1 MKRVFAFLLIAAM
14 MLSVSVVMA
23 NANEVNEMVE
33 FRDEEGNPIAYTAY
47 DAASGQLVTKTDLQ
61 NGVVPKVDDG
71 IISIDGLQETAYYQG
86 LRANVTRVQGGAD
99 TGDAPAGEVWLVYD
113 DNYLYAFVKIDDK
126 TPFHIADKIH
136 ICEVCGKQWGA
147 QSKCEHMTAP
157 DQYNGHDINLWDDD
171 CIEMMVDWKDNGSV
185 PSQYRISRDGFMS
198 RDWDTK
204 DTGFSGKGFD
214 NGANGWS
221 AEFAVALDSS
231 KQGTR
236 LGLTFMLHSMT
247 ELYDNGKYVE
257 SYCMMNS
264 SACFGGPWESNY
276 FDSIELG
283 ARIEGKKDPIVNPG
297 DPRESDP
304 GVSGNPGDPT
314 PSGSGVN
321 PTDKGPIKGP
331 VQTGDPI
338 VMIVLASVAAL
349 GAAVVVKKTCFGK

>member
-14 MLSVSVVMA
+14 MLSVSIVMA

-33 FRDEEGNPIAYTAY
+33 FRDEDGNPIAYTAY
-47 DAASGQLVTKTDLQ
+47 DINTDQFVTKTDLQ

-86 LRANVTRVQGGAD
+86 LRANVTRVQGGAE

-126 TPFHIADKIH
+126 TPFHIADKVH

-147 QSKCEHMTAP
+147 ASKCEHMTAP

-283 ARIEGKKDPIVNPG
+283 ARIEGKKEPVNPTVDPSGGPVPTGSTIATDNSGNPVPTSGPNPG
-297 DPRESDP
+297 DDNPR
-304 GVSGNPGDPT
+304 
-314 PSGSGVN
+314 
-321 PTDKGPIKGP
+321 
-331 VQTGDPI
+331 TGDPI
-338 VMIVLASVAAL
+338 VMIILASVAAL